1 MPFLFIYIISKVIC
15 NESIRNGLIEL
26 GKFSKFI
33 YFSHYPITLILSIK
47 IISALLPEYSM
58 QNYVV
63 IPILAV
69 IISVVIQI
77 TLKKVLAVVKVFYRL

>member
-1 MPFLFIYIISKVIC
+1 ML
-15 NESIRNGLIEL
+15 
-26 GKFSKFI
+26 
-33 YFSHYPITLILSIK
+33 
-47 IISALLPEYSM
+47 
-58 QNYVV
+58 NYVV